1 MTRGEGAG
9 CRRPTEGLVAQY
21 GLWPGADGFVH
32 VRPLPRLRCFLFH
45 GGAGGRYES
54 ARLKY
59 IEIPSARRFT
69 TTSTTKARRRGGE
82 KIEGQKHLRTMKI
95 MLEMPLSL
103 QKEY

>member
-1 MTRGEGAG
+1 M
-9 CRRPTEGLVAQY
+9 LIAQY

-32 VRPLPRLRCFLFH
+32 VRPLPRLRCFIFH

-82 KIEGQKHLRTMKI
+82 NIEGQKHLRTMKI
-95 MLEMPLSL
+95 MLDMSLSF